1 MIIYYVCSITNQYN
15 IHVNTGT
22 YMIDLSVSI
31 LTHAVLAC
39 ILFIIYYNNSMNLFT
54 AFHF

>member
-1 MIIYYVCSITNQYN
+1 
-15 IHVNTGT
+15 
-22 YMIDLSVSI
+22 MIDLSVSI